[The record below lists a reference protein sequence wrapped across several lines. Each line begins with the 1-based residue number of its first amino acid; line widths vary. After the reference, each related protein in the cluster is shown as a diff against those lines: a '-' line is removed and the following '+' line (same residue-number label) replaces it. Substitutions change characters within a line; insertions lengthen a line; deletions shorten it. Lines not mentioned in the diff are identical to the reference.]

1 EDGRIVGGSNA
12 GLAIKETEGWRN
24 IVEAKENVKIQSD
37 KDFNYFIAD
46 SIPVDFGASISKLAQ
61 GSDGLLYCAI
71 EGTYPYPRRNGGGII
86 ILDVDDPANFTLIDT
101 TYLDYFSNEY
111 LVVKDI
117 EFDRDGNL
125 WVADAFA
132 TTKHEPLHVK
142 TIDNEWNSFNAGDAA
157 GAIGLT
163 PSAVAIDS
171 WNRIWVGSFQDSERN
186 IGFPDG
192 GLAMLSYSGNPAQPD
207 EFQWHEIN
215 LSSTN
220 SNKTIWSLVI
230 TPENRLYM
238 LTPNGL
244 TYFDLQFSNDDP
256 IKYESPRYYFPNI
269 SFGQESEIR
278 IDANGNAWTVS
289 GSDGIHVLLNNSTFW
304 PDNNENMIIESV
316 NTDNYPL
323 LSNNVTDIVF
333 DDINGIAY
341 ISTNRGI
348 NSFRIPFATFKK
360 NYSEL
365 KIFPSPFHIPNDKPL
380 IIDNLK
386 DNSSLKIM
394 TITGEVL
401 RSLDSSDLGVH
412 GYQIKWDGKDQNG
425 KWVGSGV
432 YLLAVYTNGGSHKFG
447 KVVVIRH

>member
-1 EDGRIVGGSNA
+1 M
-12 GLAIKETEGWRN
+12 
-24 IVEAKENVKIQSD
+24 
-37 KDFNYFIAD
+37 
-46 SIPVDFGASISKLAQ
+46 AQ
-61 GSDGLLYCAI
+61 GPDGLLYCAI
-71 EGTYPYPRRNGGGII
+71 EGTYPNLNGGGII
-86 ILDVDDPANFTLIDT
+86 ILDVDDPSNFTLIDT

-111 LVVKDI
+111 LIIKDI

-142 TIDNEWNSFNAGDAA
+142 TIDDEWNSFNAEDAS
-157 GAIGLT
+157 GVIGLT
-163 PSAVAIDS
+163 PSTVAIDA
-171 WNRIWVGSFQDSERN
+171 WMRVWVGSFQDGDRN
-186 IGFPDG
+186 IGFSDG
-192 GLAMLSYSGNPAQPD
+192 GLAMLSYSGNPVQPD
-207 EFQWHEIN
+207 DFHWYSIN
-215 LSSTN
+215 IN
-220 SNKTIWSLVI
+220 SIFPNKTIWSIAI

-256 IKYESPRYYFPNI
+256 IKFESPRYYFPNI
-269 SFGQESEIR
+269 SYGQESEVR

-304 PDNNENMIIESV
+304 PDNNENIIVESI

-323 LSNNVTDIVF
+323 LSNNVSDIVF
-333 DDINGIAY
+333 DDINGVAY

-348 NSFRIPFATFKK
+348 NSFRIPFAKSRK

-365 KIFPSPFHIPNDKPL
+365 KIFPSPYHIPTEQPL

-386 DNSSLKIM
+386 DNSSVKVM
-394 TITGEVL
+394 TITGEVI
-401 RSLDSSDLGVH
+401 RSLDTIDLGLH
-412 GYQIKWDGKDQNG
+412 GYQIQWDGKDENG
-425 KWVGSGV
+425 KWIGSGV
-432 YLLAVYTNGGSHKFG
+432 YLLAVYTANGSHEIG